1 MELPAYV
8 LVLFNSLEMP
18 QFPIVAAL
26 FYIPT
31 RNEHTKVPIS
41 PHRYQHMFSG
51 VLFVC
56 FHFIIA
62 ILVGVKWSLMVLIC
76 VFLRASGLEDL
87 FMCFSVICILSVEK
101 CLFKSF
107 VQFLNNLFILGL
119 CWVLGLCCCTGFSL
133 VATSGGYSL
142 VAVHSLL
149 IAVASLFAEHRLY
162 DTWASAVAVQGLSS
176 AIPQL

>member
-87 FMCFSVICILSVEK
+87 FMCF
-101 CLFKSF
+101 LF
-107 VQFLNNLFILGL
+107 
-119 CWVLGLCCCTGFSL
+119 
-133 VATSGGYSL
+133 
-142 VAVHSLL
+142 
-149 IAVASLFAEHRLY
+149 
-162 DTWASAVAVQGLSS
+162 
-176 AIPQL
+176 

>member
-31 RNEHTKVPIS
+31 HNEHTKVPIS

-107 VQFLNNLFILGL
+107 VQFLNNFIYLFWDCAGS
-119 CWVLGLCCCTGFSL
+119 WVF
-133 VATSGGYSL
+133 VAAQAFL
-142 VAVHSLL
+142 
-149 IAVASLFAEHRLY
+149 
-162 DTWASAVAVQGLSS
+162 
-176 AIPQL
+176 